1 MNKTVKRTFL
11 SVLLAAA
18 LAFSSVIYDVP
29 ASAATASS
37 ASSSAVVTLDN
48 VPEYSGEAYVALNG
62 NKPSF
67 KKSQLTTKAFETY
80 SELDD
85 LGRCGVAFANICT
98 DIMPTEERGAIGSV
112 KPTGWHTIKYDCVDG
127 KYLYNRCHLIGYQL
141 AGENANEKNLIT
153 GTRYLN
159 IEGMLP
165 FENMVADYVKETE
178 NHVLY
183 RVTPVFE
190 GEDLLASG
198 VQIEAYSV
206 EDKGKGI
213 CFNVYCYNVQP
224 GVQIDYA
231 TGDSS
236 LDSSVPAKSIKLNK
250 TSVSVTAGK
259 TVSLKAA
266 VSPSN
271 STDTVSWSTSNSK
284 VATVNSKGV
293 VTGIKAGTATITVK
307 TSNGKK
313 ASCKIT
319 VKAAGTAKATSSG
332 STKYILNTNTKKFHY
347 PSCSSVNQMSDKN
360 KKEYTGSR
368 EEVIA
373 MGYDPCKRCNP

>member
-18 LAFSSVIYDVP
+18 MAFSSIIYVP
-29 ASAATASS
+29 AFAVSTSSAAP
-37 ASSSAVVTLDN
+37 SSSVITLDN
-48 VPEYSGEAYVALNG
+48 IPEYSGEAYVALNG

-67 KKSQLTTKAFETY
+67 KKSQLTTKAFEKY
-80 SELDD
+80 SDLDD
-85 LGRCGVAFANICT
+85 LGRCGTAFANICT

-112 KPTGWHTIKYDCVDG
+112 KPTGWHTVKYDCVDG

-141 AGENANEKNLIT
+141 SGENANEKNLIT

-159 IEGMLP
+159 VEGMLP

-183 RVTPVFE
+183 RVTPIFK
-190 GEDLLASG
+190 GKDLLAGG

-224 GVQIDYA
+224 GIKIDYA
-231 TGDSS
+231 TGESS
-236 LDSSVPAKSIKLNK
+236 LSSSVSAKSIKLNK
-250 TSVSVTAGK
+250 TAASVTEGK
-259 TVSLKAA
+259 TLTLKAA
-266 VSPSN
+266 VSPSD

-293 VTGIKAGTATITVK
+293 VTGVKAGTATITVK

-313 ASCKIT
+313 ASCKVT
-319 VKAAGTAKATSSG
+319 VKKSGTSKTSSG

-347 PSCSSVNQMSDKN
+347 PSCSSVDQMSDKN
-360 KKEYTGSR
+360 KKEYVGSR